1 MEETPVSKMKVS
13 DLRQEL
19 QKRGLETKGLK
30 AELVARYKEAIEAE
44 EADAAAGAPPTED
57 PEAEVVID
65 QPEASPEEASEAPAA
80 EETVEVAVEE
90 SVEVAADE
98 AAVQPIEESVDEVKM
113 EEATPQE
120 KKRKEPESEEAVVAE
135 EADAATGDAA
145 TVTPSEETGLVK
157 LFVGGLGR
165 DIKEQE
171 LRKLF
176 EEHGEVKKLDLA
188 KDNKT
193 NKPRGYAF
201 VIMPKEAADKA
212 MEGLHEKHQLA
223 GAPSKMKVLV
233 ATKKGVAASGSR
245 LFVYNI
251 PKAATEAEIKK
262 VFEAHGKVSEV
273 RSLGETRQAMISEY
287 GESRALVEM
296 GTVEIAKAAMEAL
309 NGKVKMPGSKVF
321 LGVKT
326 SGIARG
332 RHEDGNATKKAK
344 IIPTVAKVG
353 GDAKG
358 GKGKGGKG
366 GKGSFVQAMGKGT
379 PQVAKGG
386 KGKGA
391 PSSKGAGARGR
402 SPIMGQMPRAMQQP
416 MVYVPM
422 MPNLA
427 SPLPMMMP
435 QAMMQPQIQAQMLT
449 QQQMRMPQQQIRNVA
464 MPRGGKKIGLNY
476 GPMDMSLPGS
486 RGYQGANISGL
497 PLSAVVPRNFS
508 HLYK

>member
-1 MEETPVSKMKVS
+1 MDETPISKMKVP
-13 DLRQEL
+13 DLKHEL

-30 AELVARYKEAIEAE
+30 AELVARYKAAIAAE
-44 EADAAAGAPPTED
+44 EAEAAAEAPPTED

-65 QPEASPEEASEAPAA
+65 QPEATPEKASEAPAA
-80 EETVEVAVEE
+80 EETD
-90 SVEVAADE
+90 EVAADE
-98 AAVQPIEESVDEVKM
+98 PAVQPIEESVDEVKM
-113 EEATPQE
+113 EEVQEGTPQE

-135 EADAATGDAA
+135 EADAATGDAVTA
-145 TVTPSEETGLVK
+145 TPSEEAGLVK

-165 DIKEQE
+165 DLKEQE

-193 NKPRGYAF
+193 LKPRGYAF

-212 MEGLHEKHQLA
+212 MEALHEKHQCA

-233 ATKKGVAASGSR
+233 ATKKGGAASGSR

-251 PKAATEAEIKK
+251 PKTATEEEIKK

-296 GTVEIAKAAMEAL
+296 GTVEIAKAATEAL

-326 SGIARG
+326 SGMARG
-332 RHEDGNATKKAK
+332 RLEDGNAAKKAK
-344 IIPTVAKVG
+344 LTPPAVKVG

-366 GKGSFVQAMGKGT
+366 GRGSFVQATPAMGKGT
-379 PQVAKGG
+379 SQATKGG
-386 KGKGA
+386 KGKGG
-391 PSSKGAGARGR
+391 SSKGAGAKGK
-402 SPIMGQMPRAMQQP
+402 SPFMGQMPRAMQQP

-435 QAMMQPQIQAQMLT
+435 QAMMQPQMLA

-464 MPRGGKKIGLNY
+464 MPRGVKKTGLNY

-486 RGYQGANISGL
+486 RGFQWI
-497 PLSAVVPRNFS
+497 P
-508 HLYK
+508 